1 MFFHF
6 RQGYYLLHAGCMEQ
20 LQEAR
25 IAADT
30 MTYMRIILS
39 SYKVDEQILL
49 NSPDTPVAA
58 SLLSPS
64 PEGYLVSLTGGNQS
78 VPIETKS

>member
-1 MFFHF
+1 
-6 RQGYYLLHAGCMEQ
+6 MEQ

-25 IAADT
+25 IAGDT

-49 NSPDTPVAA
+49 NSP
-58 SLLSPS
+58 
-64 PEGYLVSLTGGNQS
+64 
-78 VPIETKS
+78 